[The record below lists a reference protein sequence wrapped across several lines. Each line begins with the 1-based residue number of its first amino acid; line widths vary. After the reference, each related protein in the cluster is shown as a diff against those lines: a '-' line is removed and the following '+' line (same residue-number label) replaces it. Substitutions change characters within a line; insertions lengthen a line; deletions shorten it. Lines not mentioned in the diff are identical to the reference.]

1 MLARVPPR
9 LHGFVRPVVFA
20 VGGLLALAVAAAAP
34 STMLL
39 PGPHGLVETLVAAA
53 ALYVAFAVGV
63 ARPLESLYGLVL
75 LTVVEGAIRK
85 WIVNDITI
93 FLLKDMLALGIYAAV
108 LPAAAPRAL
117 RRPWWFVVPLAAIVG
132 LAAVSAPLTG
142 SVSQAAVGLR
152 SYVIYLP
159 LLWVAP
165 LLLTTRRRVGVLL
178 AGFLAVGVIEAL
190 FAMVQALAGP
200 GVLNKLVSG
209 ALPAM
214 ITLNGAE
221 YIRPTGTFMQTGVT
235 AAFLFFAVLVAL
247 AVVATG
253 PGRRLRSA
261 GFAALALLMC
271 GVVYSAARSL
281 LGSLLVLTV
290 PAIAYLVTRRRFASA
305 LGIPVAFAAGL
316 VLVLLVV
323 PPVRDLGQRSIE
335 GLQDRDLAK
344 VVVEQVDGRRT
355 VIRIERD
362 ALARLGEC
370 DARLKAKRTDGTDVV
385 VRVARP
391 CTGKRPT
398 RVAFEPVEKENT
410 APAGGF
416 LGRAADFNKAGDYH
430 FGIWDGRIRPQLRLI
445 ADQRLVGHGT
455 GTMSLGSGYAVET
468 VSFQGE
474 GMYSKLAWELGLP
487 GFVLFAWF
495 LVVLLVLAVKGA
507 LRARDW
513 ERPVA
518 AIAIGTAALMPTW
531 YLFTFALDFPIVGIS
546 GYLFAGCAIWYAV
559 RPADSDA
566 ARPRSGS

>member
-9 LHGFVRPVVFA
+9 LHGLVRPVVFA
-20 VGGLLALAVAAAAP
+20 AGGLLALAVAVAAP
-34 STMLL
+34 STTLL

-53 ALYVAFAVGV
+53 ALSGAFAVGA

-117 RRPWWFVVPLAAIVG
+117 RRPWWLVAPLAGIVLLAILSVPLTAAI
-132 LAAVSAPLTG
+132 
-142 SVSQAAVGLR
+142 SQAAVGLR

-165 LLLTTRRRVGVLL
+165 LLLTTQRRVSVLL
-178 AGFLAVGVIEAL
+178 IGFLTIGAIEAV
-190 FAMVQALAGP
+190 FTMVQALAGP

-209 ALPAM
+209 SLPGM
-214 ITLNGAE
+214 ITLSGVA
-221 YIRPTGTFMQTGVT
+221 YIRPTGTFMQTGVM
-235 AAFLFFAVLVAL
+235 AAFLFFAVLAAL
-247 AVVATG
+247 SVVAIA
-253 PGRRLRSA
+253 PGRRLRTA
-261 GFAALALLMC
+261 GFSSLVLLTS
-271 GVVYSAARSL
+271 GVVYGSARSL
-281 LGSLLVLTV
+281 LGSLLLLTV
-290 PAIAYLVTRRRFASA
+290 PTIVYLMARRRFARA
-305 LGIPVAFAAGL
+305 LGIPAAFAAGL
-316 VLVLLVV
+316 VLVLGVV
-323 PPVRDLGQRSIE
+323 PAVRDAGARSVE
-335 GLQDRDLAK
+335 WLQDRDLTTVA
-344 VVVEQVDGRRT
+344 VEQLDGRRI

-362 ALARLGEC
+362 DLPRLDEC
-370 DARLKAKRTDGTDVV
+370 DARLDAKRLDGTRVV
-385 VRVARP
+385 VRITRP
-391 CTGKRPT
+391 CGGQESQ
-398 RVAFEPVEKENT
+398 RVAIT
-410 APAGGF
+410 AAAEGSSAPGGGF
-416 LGRAADFNKAGDYH
+416 LGRAADFNKAGGKI
-430 FGIWDGRIRPQLRLI
+430 GIWGGRIRPQLDLI

-455 GTMSLGSGYAVET
+455 GTLSLGSGYAVET

-487 GFVLFAWF
+487 GFALFAWF
-495 LVVLLVLAVKGA
+495 LVALLVLAFKGV

-513 ERPVA
+513 ECPVAGVALGVA
-518 AIAIGTAALMPTW
+518 AIMPLW

-559 RPADSDA
+559 RPSDGDA